1 MVDIGCGYG
10 ENRPIVESS
19 GGQWPGVEPFKG
31 GAHTVVGD
39 AENLPFENE
48 SFDAVVMNAVL
59 KHIPDVGKAFSEVA
73 RVLKPGG
80 VFIGYVAYMECFHEI
95 SYSHLSFKALEHY
108 STIHNM
114 KLEQIPGGHAFGI
127 DYHLQVLFYPIP
139 FKYARKIK
147 TS

>member
-1 MVDIGCGYG
+1 MIESNHDTTINSLESIRSFLSIYLFGHNATFWFYKMWMAFGPTAGERKQITLRNVSDVCFCLVVFSLLCLLCGL
-10 ENRPIVESS
+10 E
-19 GGQWPGVEPFKG
+19 FCC
-31 GAHTVVGD
+31 
-39 AENLPFENE
+39 
-48 SFDAVVMNAVL
+48 
-59 KHIPDVGKAFSEVA
+59 
-73 RVLKPGG
+73 
-80 VFIGYVAYMECFHEI
+80 ECFHEI